1 MKKYR
6 PLLLLILWALALQL
20 NAQQLASWT
29 QFRAFQYATNPAV
42 VDVFDLEEDNL
53 IDLDL
58 VYRKQWTSFEGAP
71 ETAFL
76 GLQYV
81 NDRANMSLAG
91 LVLNDEFGPTSYAQA
106 QLQYAYQ
113 IKMDAYGDN
122 FLSIG
127 LAFAAN
133 QFRVNADKLK
143 VENPNDQLIGDAPQ
157 NKTLMNGSFGL
168 YYQGAIGAS
177 RFNRK
182 YLIAGFSAEQ
192 MLPADLEIEGQA
204 GQLANLKRALHFH
217 AFLGTRIYYGS
228 DYDYVEPVL
237 WAKAVRGAPMNYF
250 FATRMTFSE
259 QRFWLGAGISSD
271 WEGHLQAGVG
281 LSEQIHLGYATSFY
295 LANTLGADI
304 GLTHEIRLAFR
315 GMF

>member
-1 MKKYR
+1 MKKIR
-6 PLLLLILWALALQL
+6 LTFFLFAILVYGLQ
-20 NAQQLASWT
+20 AQQLANWT
-29 QFRAFQYATNPAV
+29 QFRAFQYATNPAI
-42 VDVFDLEEDNL
+42 VDIFDFDADQM

-71 ETAFL
+71 ETALL

-81 NDRANMSLAG
+81 NDRANMSLGG
-91 LVLNDEFGPTSYAQA
+91 LVLNDEFGPTSYSQL

-113 IKMDAYGDN
+113 IKMDPYGES

-133 QFRVNADKLK
+133 QFRVDADKLK
-143 VENPNDQLIGDAPQ
+143 VENPNDQLIGDSPQ
-157 NKTLMNGSFGL
+157 SKTLMNGSFGL
-168 YYQGAIGAS
+168 YYQGQLGAS

-182 YLIAGFSAEQ
+182 FIIAGLSAEQ
-192 MLPADLEIEGQA
+192 MIPADLQIEGN
-204 GQLANLKRALHFH
+204 GSTANLKRALHYH
-217 AFLGTRIYYGS
+217 AFLGTRFYYGS
-228 DYDYVEPVL
+228 GYDFVEPVV
-237 WAKAVRGAPMNYF
+237 WAKAVHGAPINYF
-250 FATRMTFSE
+250 FATKMTFSE
-259 QRFWLGAGISSD
+259 QRFWLGAGVSSE
-271 WEGHLQAGVG
+271 WEGHLLAGVG

-295 LANTLGADI
+295 LANTFGSDI

>member
-1 MKKYR
+1 MKKLR
-6 PLLLLILWALALQL
+6 LTFILIIALATSSI
-20 NAQQLASWT
+20 AQQLANWT

-42 VDVFDLEEDNL
+42 VDIFDFDTDQL

-71 ETAFL
+71 ETALL

-81 NDRANMSLAG
+81 NDRANMSLGA
-91 LVLNDEFGPTSYAQA
+91 LLLNDEFGPTSYSQL

-113 IKMDAYGDN
+113 IKMDRFGES

-133 QFRVNADKLK
+133 QFRVDADKLK
-143 VENPNDQLIGDAPQ
+143 VENPNDQLIGDTPQ
-157 NKTLMNGSFGL
+157 SKTLMNGSFGL
-168 YYQGAIGAS
+168 YYQGEIGSS

-182 YLIAGFSAEQ
+182 FFIAGLSAEQ
-192 MLPADLEIEGQA
+192 MIPADLQIEGD
-204 GQLANLKRALHFH
+204 GGSLANLKRAMHFH

-228 DYDYVEPVL
+228 GYDYVEPVI
-237 WAKAVRGAPMNYF
+237 WAKAVQGAPLNYF
-250 FATRMTFSE
+250 FATKMTFSE
-259 QRFWLGAGISSD
+259 QRFWLGAGLSSE

-281 LSEQIHLGYATSFY
+281 LSEQIQLGYATSFY
-295 LANTLGADI
+295 LANTFGSDI